1 MSLSEIR
8 AGRRDDAAQLAVLVD
23 IASHGMA
30 SAMWR
35 EMSESGVPPAQIGRE
50 RATREV
56 GGFSYRHAHIVEL
69 GGEIAGCSVSYWME
83 RANSDL
89 SDVPPRVR
97 ELVELE
103 LQVPDH
109 WYVNV
114 LAVYPEYRG
123 KGLGSQLL
131 EHADSLGRD
140 ANSSGMAIIVASGN
154 QGARR
159 LYDRHGY
166 RFLDQR
172 QATPYPGG
180 PSKQAWVLMAK
191 PNK

>member
-1 MSLSEIR
+1 VGQSEIR

-23 IASHGMA
+23 IASQGMA

-35 EMSESGVPPAQIGRE
+35 EMSESGTPPAQIGRE
-50 RATREV
+50 RALREV

-69 GGEIAGCSVSYWME
+69 GGEIAGCAVSYRME
-83 RANSDL
+83 PSNSDL
-89 SDVPPRVR
+89 ADVPPRVR

-103 LQVPDH
+103 QQVPDH

-114 LAVYPEYRG
+114 LAIYPEYRG
-123 KGLGSQLL
+123 KGLGSLL
-131 EHADSLGRD
+131 LDHADSLGRD
-140 ANSSGMAIIVASGN
+140 AISSGMAIIVASGN
-154 QGARR
+154 QRARK

-172 QATPYPGG
+172 SATPYPGG
-180 PSKQAWVLMAK
+180 PPEQSWVLMTK
-191 PNK
+191 PIE